1 MVPAGFL
8 LWVFPELA
16 VFSLKSSKPL
26 CCVCPLPGN
35 PSLSSLFT
43 LLSIL
48 SVLGVL
54 SWKPFPLGSIPQLPN
69 LSKVSLFYFQKTPW
83 LWPLELLQ
91 FVIMYFFE
99 CLSLGFMF
107 GLPARRL
114 TSLQLGGNG
123 HRCPSLPHLHSRLLC
138 PDWPTEGAFINSR
151 WNRYTNKQMVFLGSS
166 NDKRICLQRGRP
178 GFDP

>member
-54 SWKPFPLGSIPQLPN
+54 SLKPLPLGSTPRLPN

-91 FVIMYFFE
+91 LVIMYFFE

-107 GLPARRL
+107 GLPAR
-114 TSLQLGGNG
+114 
-123 HRCPSLPHLHSRLLC
+123 
-138 PDWPTEGAFINSR
+138 W
-151 WNRYTNKQMVFLGSS
+151 
-166 NDKRICLQRGRP
+166 
-178 GFDP
+178 